1 MPKIEATVMDRIDT
15 DICSLKDK
23 VVQLTKDLAEV
34 ESKKKASN
42 EVFNSEIKD
51 IKEMIKMTLEQIK
64 SKEKEEDEQ

>member
-15 DICSLKDK
+15 DISSLKDK
-23 VVQLTKDLAEV
+23 VVQLAKDLAEV

-51 IKEMIKMTLEQIK
+51 LKEMIKMTLEQIK
-64 SKEKEEDEQ
+64 SKEKEKDEQ